1 MQGTG
6 NINYSFDKTRFN
18 SIFTSNSLIFYPFY
32 IIITLICFVFP
43 MTLFYQKNMF
53 KNGSINNVEHNNIK
67 HYFNSITLNSP
78 LNIMSMDKRTTGYIG
93 LDQKSYIILISI
105 YVIAYLYLL
114 QGVLKNLVYSVIA
127 NIIQANPHNNPYN
140 NVNCVIKSNEDPK
153 TNIIA
158 YYISILGLTI
168 FFLIPFLTPMVF
180 QYFDIDNYSIKH
192 SYWLPWL
199 ILFILIFPFFI
210 IVIRHS
216 GSQKLDIINNLNNYL
231 DSKDHKYTSLISSY
245 FNTNYSSIF
254 IFIFVILV
262 FTLLKIIYYTYNND
276 NKKSSLA
283 FIIISLF
290 ILIPLVLIFFS
301 LNTIFGQINQ
311 TNNKDMDKNIE
322 EIEKNGISNL
332 YELIVKYNYPCFKK

>member
-6 NINYSFDKTRFN
+6 NINYSFDKKRFN
-18 SIFTSNSLIFYPFY
+18 TIFTSSSLIFYPFY
-32 IIITLICFVFP
+32 IIITLVCFIFP
-43 MTLFYQKNMF
+43 LTLYYQKDMY
-53 KNGSINNVEHNNIK
+53 KNGSINNVEKNTIK

-78 LNIMSMDKRTTGYIG
+78 LNLMSMDKRNTGYIG
-93 LDQKSYIILISI
+93 LDQKSYIIIIII
-105 YVIAYLYLL
+105 YAIAYLYLL
-114 QGVLKNLVYSVIA
+114 QGVLKNLIFSVIA
-127 NIIQANPHNNPYN
+127 NIIQANPNNNPYN
-140 NVNCVIKSNEDPK
+140 NLSCIIKSKEDPK
-153 TNIIA
+153 KNIIA

-168 FFLIPFLTPMVF
+168 FFLIPFLTPLVF
-180 QYFDIDNYSIKH
+180 QYFNIDNYSIKH

-262 FTLLKIIYYTYNND
+262 FTLLKIIYFTYNTENRGL
-276 NKKSSLA
+276 SLA

-290 ILIPLVLIFFS
+290 ILIPGVLIFFS

-311 TNNKDMDKNIE
+311 NKVDNNIE

>member
-6 NINYSFDKTRFN
+6 NINYSFDKTKFN
-18 SIFTSNSLIFYPFY
+18 TIFTSNSIIFYPFY
-32 IIITLICFVFP
+32 IIITLVCFVFP
-43 MTLFYQKNMF
+43 MTLYYQKDMY
-53 KNGSINNVEHNNIK
+53 KNGSINNVEKNTIK

-78 LNIMSMDKRTTGYIG
+78 LNIMSMDKQNIGFIG

-114 QGVLKNLVYSVIA
+114 QGVLKNLIYSFIV
-127 NIIQANPHNNPYN
+127 NIIQANPNNNPYN
-140 NVNCVIKSNEDPK
+140 NVNCIIKNKDNPNKE
-153 TNIIA
+153 IIS
-158 YYISILGLTI
+158 YYISILLMTL
-168 FFLIPFLTPMVF
+168 FFLIPFLTPMIF

-216 GSQKLDIINNLNNYL
+216 GSQKLDIIKNLNNYL

-245 FNTNYSSIF
+245 FDTNYSSIF

-262 FTLLKIIYYTYNND
+262 FTLLKIVYYTYNTENRGL
-276 NKKSSLA
+276 SLA

-290 ILIPLVLIFFS
+290 ILIPGVLIFFS
-301 LNTIFGQINQ
+301 LNTIFGQISQ
-311 TNNKDMDKNIE
+311 TNKDNNIE
-322 EIEKNGISNL
+322 EIEKKGISNL
-332 YELIVKYNYPCFKK
+332 YQLIVKYNYPCFKK